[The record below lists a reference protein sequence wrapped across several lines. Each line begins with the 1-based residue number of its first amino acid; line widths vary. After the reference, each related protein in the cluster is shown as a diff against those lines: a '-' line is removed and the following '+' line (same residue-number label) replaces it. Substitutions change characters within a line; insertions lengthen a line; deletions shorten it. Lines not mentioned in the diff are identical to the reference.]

1 MGGLH
6 KDAGSYGFNGSA
18 RLSRRAAQRAAGF
31 TPASSTR
38 LTHPQNRYHDTNPPC
53 SPRPALIPSATFLP
67 PASHAART
75 LSSQRRF
82 RAKCDP
88 HPTQSD
94 KPERS
99 RVSPTGCILAA
110 LALCLAAATG
120 CSNIQSQAA
129 NVEGVRLYQQGNYQ
143 QASDRFQ
150 QAIAQNPKSPEGYY
164 NLAASLHKTGTLYN
178 RPSDLQQAEN
188 LYNQCLER
196 DPNHT
201 ECYRGLA
208 VLLNETGRQQ
218 EAFKLLNHWSNANP
232 KSADPK
238 IEVARLLE
246 ESGQQEQAKEQLVDA
261 LTIDPHNARALTA
274 LGRLRDHGMLG
285 HQMSASIK
293 AIVYHAHGKPE
304 EVLRLE
310 EQTLPA
316 IAADQ
321 ALVRMLAAPINPADL
336 NAIEGKYPIRPEL
349 PAIPG
354 MEGAGVV
361 VETRR
366 SRQRP
371 RGWHPGSLPA
381 QFRHV
386 AGSRCRARPTS
397 WSPCL
402 TISNRSRQRC

>member
-1 MGGLH
+1 MPDRTVLTGPR
-6 KDAGSYGFNGSA
+6 DFPVAPP
-18 RLSRRAAQRAAGF
+18 QRAAGF
-31 TPASSTR
+31 SPAVPEP
-38 LTHPQNRYHDTNPPC
+38 LPHPQSALRPPPC
-53 SPRPALIPSATFLP
+53 TDNLRHLFAGRPHAPHPLFPAPIPCRMRPA
-67 PASHAART
+67 
-75 LSSQRRF
+75 
-82 RAKCDP
+82 
-88 HPTQSD
+88 PTTTV
-94 KPERS
+94 KPEPG

-110 LALCLAAATG
+110 LALCVAAATG

-246 ESGQQEQAKEQLVDA
+246 ESGQQEQAKEQLVNA

-274 LGRLRDHGMLG
+274 LGRLRDQQGDHM
-285 HQMSASIK
+285 
-293 AIVYHAHGKPE
+293 
-304 EVLRLE
+304 
-310 EQTLPA
+310 
-316 IAADQ
+316 Q
-321 ALVRMLAAPINPADL
+321 ALANYQRSLASNRFQPEVAARVAQLQGAVGGPAAPSPAAANDTRT
-336 NAIEGKYPIRPEL
+336 AAG
-349 PAIPG
+349 AIPP
-354 MEGAGVV
+354 V
-361 VETRR
+361 RY
-366 SRQRP
+366 
-371 RGWHPGSLPA
+371 
-381 QFRHV
+381 
-386 AGSRCRARPTS
+386 
-397 WSPCL
+397 
-402 TISNRSRQRC
+402 